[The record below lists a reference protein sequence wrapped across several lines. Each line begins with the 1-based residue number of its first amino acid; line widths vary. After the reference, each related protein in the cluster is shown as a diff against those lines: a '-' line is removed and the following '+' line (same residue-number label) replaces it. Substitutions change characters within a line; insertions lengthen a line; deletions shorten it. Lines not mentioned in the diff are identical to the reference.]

1 MALTREFK
9 ETIAARAGRDP
20 AFREALLREGIQAL
34 IAGEVATGKSVLR
47 DYINATLGF
56 EALGAATGIAPKSLM
71 RMFGPGGNPQANNLF
86 AVLGYLQRHA
96 RVNVVVK
103 TLRRSR
109 LPADFKFDRNE
120 AHERG

>member
-1 MALTREFK
+1 MR
-9 ETIAARAGRDP
+9 ARIRRDP
-20 AFREALLREGIQAL
+20 AFRGAVLCEGVNALL
-34 IAGEVATGKSVLR
+34 AGNVAGGKSVLR

-56 EALGAATGIAPKSLM
+56 EALGVATGISPKSLM

-86 AVLGYLQRHA
+86 AVLSYLQRHA
-96 RVNVVVK
+96 RVSVAVK
-103 TLRRSR
+103 TLRRGR